1 MTEETNVNN
10 YIEYKDLKIDPI
22 IFTQGFVAG
31 CDMNICSGQ
40 CCNWGVYLDR
50 DFQPEIMKYE
60 DKIKDVMDEYQI
72 KDTSQWFE
80 TEPEEDSDFP
90 SGFAIGTE
98 LYDNSQRVT
107 QCVFKDKRGYCS
119 LQVMAVE
126 NDLPKWTI
134 KPKYCVMYPLTIIDN
149 VLTYDD
155 DHSQRLDYC
164 GQSHEE
170 NFTQT
175 VFEAMTEEIKYIMG
189 NDGYDFLNEHF
200 KKNYQRKY
208 QIKIS

>member
-1 MTEETNVNN
+1 
-10 YIEYKDLKIDPI
+10 
-22 IFTQGFVAG
+22 
-31 CDMNICSGQ
+31 
-40 CCNWGVYLDR
+40 
-50 DFQPEIMKYE
+50 
-60 DKIKDVMDEYQI
+60 
-72 KDTSQWFE
+72 
-80 TEPEEDSDFP
+80 
-90 SGFAIGTE
+90 
-98 LYDNSQRVT
+98 
-107 QCVFKDKRGYCS
+107 
-119 LQVMAVE
+119 
-126 NDLPKWTI
+126 
-134 KPKYCVMYPLTIIDN
+134 MYPLSIIDN